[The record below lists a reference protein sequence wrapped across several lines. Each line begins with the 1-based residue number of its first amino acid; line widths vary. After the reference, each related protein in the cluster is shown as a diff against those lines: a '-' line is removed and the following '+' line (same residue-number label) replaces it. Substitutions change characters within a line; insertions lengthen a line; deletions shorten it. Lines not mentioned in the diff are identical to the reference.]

1 MLVPNFRDFLGKLVF
16 QNFGHPEKPIVW
28 PVFWRL
34 PFFFKS
40 RFSTL
45 AHLRFAICNL
55 EFGMLKKVKVKIIWG
70 LGQPWPALAP
80 LGRLSGAL
88 RQLRVPPLKPPINNF
103 EKFCLRS

>member
-1 MLVPNFRDFLGKLVF
+1 LVPIFRDFLGKLVF

-28 PVFWRL
+28 LVFWRL

-80 LGRLSGAL
+80 LGRPWPAFRRLKAITGS
-88 RQLRVPPLKPPINNF
+88 PP
-103 EKFCLRS
+103 